1 VIISNGTTQYDQVVN
16 NDSSFSIFLIQQD
29 NYLFAVAMSKEL
41 EDSMFT
47 RLYFMQGE
55 GLTRF
60 KLAHEEPSEGIAEVM
75 VWNVT

>member
-1 VIISNGTTQYDQVVN
+1 
-16 NDSSFSIFLIQQD
+16 
-29 NYLFAVAMSKEL
+29 MSKEL